1 MRTDTFLGGLLIN
14 ATIFIICKD
23 PPPPP
28 FFSEI
33 MTIGFFGVFFYKYCV
48 HVFVLLFIYAYSY
61 VGFKTSLEL
70 VL

>member
-1 MRTDTFLGGLLIN
+1 MRTDTFFGGLLIN
-14 ATIFIICKD
+14 ATIFINCKD
-23 PPPPP
+23 PP

-33 MTIGFFGVFFYKYCV
+33 MTIVFFCFFFYKYCV

-61 VGFKTSLEL
+61 VGFKSSLEL